1 MDGWPSISV
10 ILKPKDNDMWKYS
23 EQIDRYNEEIIN
35 NARRKASWDVRT
47 LQQFSLV
54 YHCRHLVAFKV
65 TDTFKGKTS
74 MRMNEQ

>member
-47 LQQFSLV
+47 LQ
-54 YHCRHLVAFKV
+54 
-65 TDTFKGKTS
+65 
-74 MRMNEQ
+74 